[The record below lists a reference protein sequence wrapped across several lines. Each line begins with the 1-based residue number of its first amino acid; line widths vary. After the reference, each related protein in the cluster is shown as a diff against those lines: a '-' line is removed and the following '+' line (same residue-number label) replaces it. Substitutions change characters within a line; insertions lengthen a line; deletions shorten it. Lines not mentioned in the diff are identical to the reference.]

1 MFIPRGRLL
10 QLGHNQCTQHFL
22 SLELT
27 WTMTVGISGIIVRD
41 EAARQSFK
49 EEIGRVGVTLYV
61 RSFSI
66 ASATESQLGQYSTA
80 KDLSMTT

>member
-10 QLGHNQCTQHFL
+10 QLGHNQCMQHLIL

-27 WTMTVGISGIIVRD
+27 WTMTIGILGIIVRD

-49 EEIGRVGVTLYV
+49 EKIGRVGVTLYV

-66 ASATESQLGQYSTA
+66 TSAT
-80 KDLSMTT
+80 